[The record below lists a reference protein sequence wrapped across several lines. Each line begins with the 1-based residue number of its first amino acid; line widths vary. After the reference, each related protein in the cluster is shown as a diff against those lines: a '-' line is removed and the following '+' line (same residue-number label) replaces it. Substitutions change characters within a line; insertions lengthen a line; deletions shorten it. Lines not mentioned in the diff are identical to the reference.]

1 MYCIN
6 DKRGKIFQE
15 VKVKMLKKKNKK
27 MLIEYKNKI
36 SDLNVYKNY

>member
-6 DKRGKIFQE
+6 DKRGKTFQE
-15 VKVKMLKKKNKK
+15 VKIRK

-36 SDLNVYKNY
+36 SDPNV

>member
-6 DKRGKIFQE
+6 DKRGKTIQE
-15 VKVKMLKKKNKK
+15 DKIK